1 MKTIAQ
7 LIGEA
12 GVYMY
17 SVEKMMKIYDFE
29 KTIAQVRI
37 NNKVDADQKLSF
49 QQLGAGLIKNL
60 IQRKK
65 YESRNFFTS

>member
-37 NNKVDADQKLSF
+37 NNKMDAD
-49 QQLGAGLIKNL
+49 
-60 IQRKK
+60 
-65 YESRNFFTS
+65 